1 MLAPEEC
8 PGGRSAGRERVR
20 PLAQRRIY
28 AVGHDERCR
37 TSATTARSANVAGK
51 RTAMSS
57 AESLECLRTGR
68 RDGACVPSPL
78 PTIARLGWA
87 FSALAQLS
95 QLRHFVS
102 KKTRAQSRRTA
113 SAIRSVQSGAKSWR
127 FLAAQRLVQLQVP
140 LPPRLPAQVRA
151 QPPARLPLA
160 VVQPLGRVPPVLR

>member
-1 MLAPEEC
+1 M
-8 PGGRSAGRERVR
+8 R

-28 AVGHDERCR
+28 AVRHDERCR

-68 RDGACVPSPL
+68 RDGACVPSPCQL
-78 PTIARLGWA
+78 LRGWAGA

-102 KKTRAQSRRTA
+102 KKPRAQSQSRA

-127 FLAAQRLVQLQVP
+127 FLAAQGLVQLQVP
-140 LPPRLPAQVRA
+140 LPPPLLAQEQQPVR
-151 QPPARLPLA
+151 QPRA
-160 VVQPLGRVPPVLR
+160 V